1 MKGEVITVTRLGVD
15 TGVPDAQGNPVLG
28 APTSFGFTTLA
39 PVVPLMAEETAEA
52 AGTQVIDGFRV
63 YAPAD
68 LILEPTDV
76 LTIRSEAYQ
85 MEGKVGRWNRST
97 TGLGRGTAFV
107 VRRV

>member
-1 MKGEVITVTRLGVD
+1 MKGELITVTRLGVD

-28 APTSFGFTTLA
+28 APTSFDFTTA
-39 PVVPLMAEETAEA
+39 VPAVPLMAEETAEA
-52 AGTQVIDGFRV
+52 TGTHVVDGFRI
-63 YAPAD
+63 YGPAD
-68 LILEPTDV
+68 LILLPTDV